1 MSKARNKSLFQVAVV
16 TAILILLNVVGSF
29 FYGHADLTEDGRFSL
44 TPATKQLIGGLDDIL
59 YVEVFLDGE
68 FPAGFTR
75 LRNSVQ
81 DLLDDFRSLNMNVEY
96 QFVNPLVGTAE
107 ENREVQKML
116 KERGIYPVNLTVKD
130 DAASSE
136 KLIYPVAFM
145 RYKGRERVVKLLENQ
160 TPGTP
165 QQVVLNNSV
174 SLLEYK
180 LTNAVKKML
189 TVSKHKIAF
198 TEGNGELAPYESA
211 DFENSLSEFYDVGK
225 LNLDSVIVI
234 DQQIKLLVVARPRGG
249 FSAKKKFKIDQ
260 YVMNGGRI
268 LWLIDALG
276 IGMDSL
282 QNAPEYMPVEYKL
295 NLKDLFFK
303 YGFRIQPNLV
313 LDLQCSK
320 IPLPIGMVGN
330 QPQYDMRGWYYNPII
345 VPGLDNDHPIV
356 NNLDGID
363 FSFASTIDTALRT
376 KTPIKR
382 TVLLQTSEYSRV
394 QFIPTRVSLEILR
407 YPPEKDKF
415 NKPNQPV
422 ALLLEGTFPSL
433 YEGRVG
439 EEMLAG
445 LKELNQEYKTVS
457 PKTKMLVVSD
467 GDVARNYVNLVKKEL
482 KPLGY
487 NQYERY
493 TFANKDFL
501 MNAVEYLIDDNG
513 LIASRSKEVKLRM
526 LNKQKA
532 QEEKGFWQ
540 LLNIGLPLVL
550 LGVFGFLWFWWRRR
564 KYGNNDNE

>member
-1 MSKARNKSLFQVAVV
+1 MI
-16 TAILILLNVVGSF
+16 TGILICLNIVGSF
-29 FYGHADLTEDGRFSL
+29 FYGHMDLTEDGRFSL
-44 TPATKQLIGGLDDIL
+44 TPATENLVENLDDIL
-59 YVEVFLDGE
+59 YVEVFLDGD

-81 DLLDDFRSLNMNVEY
+81 DLLDDFRSINGNVEY
-96 QFVNPLVGTAE
+96 QFVDPLQGTPE
-107 ENREVQKML
+107 EKRATQKAL

-130 DAASSE
+130 DAAQSE
-136 KLIYPVAFM
+136 KLIYPVAFL
-145 RYKGRERVVKLLENQ
+145 RYKGRERLVKLLENQ

-180 LTNAVKKML
+180 LTNAVKKMQ
-189 TVSKHKIAF
+189 VIRKQKIAF
-198 TEGNGELAPYESA
+198 TEGHGELFPFESA

-225 LNLDSVIVI
+225 LNLDSITMI
-234 DQQIKLLVVARPRGG
+234 DQQISLLVVARPRGG
-249 FSAKKKFKIDQ
+249 FPEKQKFIIDQ
-260 YVMNGGRI
+260 YIMNGGRI
-268 LWLIDALG
+268 LWLIDKLG
-276 IGMDSL
+276 MGMDSL
-282 QNAPEYMPVEYKL
+282 KVAPEYIPVDYPL
-295 NLKDLFFK
+295 NLDDMFFK

-363 FSFASTIDTALRT
+363 FSFASTIDTIRT
-376 KTPIKR
+376 KTSVKKTI
-382 TVLLQTSEYSRV
+382 LLKTSQYSRV
-394 QFIPTRVSLEILR
+394 QFAPMRISLEILR
-407 YPPEKDKF
+407 HPPEKDKF

-422 ALLLEGTFPSL
+422 AVLLEGEFPSL
-433 YEGRVG
+433 YENRVS
-439 EEMLAG
+439 EEMNAG
-445 LKELNQEYKTVS
+445 LRELKQEFKAKS
-457 PKTKMLVVSD
+457 SQTKMIVVSD
-467 GDVARNYVNLVKKEL
+467 GDVGRNYVNMAKKEL

-501 MNAVEYLIDDNG
+501 MNAVEYLIENDG
-513 LIASRSKEVKLRM
+513 LIASRAKEVRLRM

-532 QEEKGFWQ
+532 TEEKGKWQ
-540 LLNIGLPLVL
+540 LINIGLPLLL
-550 LGVFGFLWFWWRRR
+550 LGLFGGVYFWLRRR
-564 KYGNNDNE
+564 RYAVGG

>member
-1 MSKARNKSLFQVAVV
+1 MSSVRNKSLFQVLVI
-16 TAILILLNVVGSF
+16 TGILICLNIVGSF
-29 FYGHADLTEDGRFSL
+29 FYSHLDLTEDGRFSL
-44 TPATKQLIGGLDDIL
+44 TPATKSQISNLDDIL

-81 DLLDDFRSLNMNVEY
+81 DLLDDFRSLNGNVEY
-96 QFVNPLVGTAE
+96 QFVNPLVGSAE
-107 ENREVQKML
+107 EIRQTQEALQK
-116 KERGIYPVNLTVKD
+116 RGIYPVDLIVKD
-130 DAASSE
+130 DAESSE
-136 KLIYPVAFM
+136 KLVYPVAFL
-145 RYKGRERVVKLLENQ
+145 RYKGRERLVKLLENQ

-180 LTNAVKKML
+180 FTNAVKKMQ
-189 TVSKHKIAF
+189 TISKQKIAF
-198 TEGNGELAPYESA
+198 TEGHGELFPYESA
-211 DFENSLSEFYDVGK
+211 DFENSLSEFYDVAR
-225 LNLDSVIVI
+225 LNLDSITVI
-234 DQQIKLLVVARPRGG
+234 DQQIRLLVVARPRGQ
-249 FSAKKKFKIDQ
+249 FSEKQKFVIDQ

-268 LWLIDALG
+268 LWLIDKLS

-282 QNAPEYMPVEYKL
+282 KNAPEYIPVDYPL
-295 NLKDLFFK
+295 NLDDLLFK
-303 YGFRIQPNLV
+303 YGIRIQPNLV

-320 IPLPIGMVGN
+320 IPLPVGMVGN

-363 FSFASTIDTALRT
+363 FSFASSIDTIRT
-376 KTPIKR
+376 KTNVKKTI
-382 TVLLQTSEYSRV
+382 LLKTSEYSRV
-394 QFIPTRVSLEILR
+394 QFSPMRISLEILR

-422 ALLLEGTFPSL
+422 AVLLEGEFPSL
-433 YEGRVG
+433 YENRVTAQ
-439 EEMLAG
+439 MHAG
-445 LKELNQEYKTVS
+445 LKELNQAFKAS
-457 PKTKMLVVSD
+457 SKRTKMLVVSD
-467 GDVARNYVNLVKKEL
+467 GDVARNYVNLAKKEL

-501 MNAVEYLIDDNG
+501 MNAVEYLIENDG

-532 QEEKGFWQ
+532 SAEKVKWQ
-540 LLNIGLPLVL
+540 LINIGMPLLL
-550 LGVFGFLWFWWRRR
+550 LGLFGFVWFWVRRR
-564 KYGNNDNE
+564 RYG

>member
-1 MSKARNKSLFQVAVV
+1 MSNARNKSLFQVVV
-16 TAILILLNVVGSF
+16 ITIILILINFLGSF
-29 FYGHADLTEDGRFSL
+29 FYSHLDLTEDGRFSL
-44 TPATKQLIGGLDDIL
+44 TPATKNQIGNLDDIL

-81 DLLDDFRSLNMNVEY
+81 DLLDDFRSLNSNVEY
-96 QFVNPLVGTAE
+96 QFVNPLLGTAE
-107 ENREVQKML
+107 ENKATQEAL
-116 KERGIYPVNLTVKD
+116 KKRGIYPVNLTVKD
-130 DAASSE
+130 DAAQSE
-136 KLIYPVAFM
+136 KLIYPVAFL
-145 RYKGRERVVKLLENQ
+145 RYKGRERLVRLLENQ

-180 LTNAVKKML
+180 FTNAVKKMQ

-198 TEGNGELAPYESA
+198 TEGHGELYPHESA
-211 DFENSLSEFYDVGK
+211 DFENSLSEFYDVAK
-225 LNLDSVIVI
+225 LNLDSITII
-234 DQQIKLLVVARPRGG
+234 DQQISLLVVARPRGQ
-249 FSAKKKFKIDQ
+249 FPEKQKFIIDQ

-268 LWLIDALG
+268 LWLIDRLG
-276 IGMDSL
+276 MGMDSL
-282 QNAPEYMPVEYKL
+282 KVAPEYMPVEYPL
-295 NLKDLFFK
+295 NLDDLFFK

-345 VPGLDNDHPIV
+345 VPGLENDHPIV

-363 FSFASTIDTALRT
+363 FSFASSIDTIRT
-376 KTPIKR
+376 KTPVKK
-382 TVLLQTSEYSRV
+382 TVLLKTSPYSRA
-394 QFIPTRVSLEILR
+394 QFAPMRISLEILR

-415 NKPNQPV
+415 NKPDQPV
-422 ALLLEGTFPSL
+422 AVLLEGQFPSL
-433 YEGRVG
+433 FENRVSD
-439 EEMLAG
+439 EMNAG
-445 LKELNQEYKTVS
+445 LKQLDQEFKAKS
-457 PKTKMLVVSD
+457 SKTKMIIVSD
-467 GDVARNYVNLVKKEL
+467 GDVARNYVNLAKKEL

-501 MNAVEYLIDDNG
+501 MNAVEYLIENDG
-513 LIASRSKEVKLRM
+513 LIASRAKEVKLRM

-532 QEEKGFWQ
+532 QEEKLFWQ
-540 LLNIGLPLVL
+540 LINIGLPLLL
-550 LGVFGFLWFWWRRR
+550 LGLFGFVYFWFRKRRYA
-564 KYGNNDNE
+564 KG